1 MASSRPRTA
10 RRAALVALCLALLAA
25 APAAASP
32 YSDAVRADGA
42 LNYGRLGDAPG
53 AAALANSG
61 VLEAGSPVRTPATI
75 VLDRTARGPVLGS
88 PARSP
93 ATPTR
98 PRASTACCPRAR
110 PERPR
115 SCSGRSARSSSST
128 SPGRPG

>member
-42 LNYGRLGDAPG
+42 LNYARLGDAPG

-61 VLEAGSPVRTPATI
+61 VLEAGSPLRAPATI
-75 VLDRTARGPVLGS
+75 VLDHTARGPR
-88 PARSP
+88 AR
-93 ATPTR
+93 AARRARRR
-98 PRASTACCPRAR
+98 PRRGRAL
-110 PERPR
+110 
-115 SCSGRSARSSSST
+115 
-128 SPGRPG
+128 